1 MKKLLRAGVV
11 TSVLALALTAI
22 GVTPAF
28 AATETTGTVKFT
40 VTAPGG
46 TPLPD
51 VYVTVQGT
59 GDTWD
64 YSSGYT
70 SSSGVFTTGEL
81 TPGTYDV
88 TADLWSPITASAKKQ
103 ITVTANKD
111 SAETVV
117 IKDVQAIKG
126 TVKASGKAVKSG
138 NVSVQSTSGNYSS
151 AEIKNGK
158 YLLLVKP
165 GITYTVQ
172 ANPPYENP
180 AWLTTYAG
188 NTVRAEDS
196 KKVKPSTSAPSTV
209 NITVNTKIGTISGTV
224 VDAKGKAVKGA
235 SVSASAL
242 NRAGYGWASTDS
254 KGKYTITGLPADTYY
269 VNAGNTNSSGSL
281 SKVKVSVGKTAK
293 ATVKLKKY
301 ATAKG
306 KVVLT
311 LKAPKALVKSNEAC
325 ATLFDSKGYWA
336 GSGCIE
342 KSGGKITLVNLA
354 AGTYKLA
361 LDGANVSKKVTVKKD
376 KTTKVSMTRV
386 AGTTLSGK
394 ITDSK
399 GKAIAKAWVYVRD
412 ANDTGL
418 RGVQTSSKG
427 TYKFSGVVKGKYV
440 VQAYPV
446 KPSQG
451 ASTEKKVTLSG
462 KKATANVKLVKSS
475 TITGKVVNS
484 KGKPVAGVQV
494 SVNTGID
501 WVSATTDSKGKYKL
515 VGLHSGKHVVAT
527 YDPYEGGYFNGKS
540 AKKSVGTGKTVAFA
554 TIKIK
559 G

>member
-28 AATETTGTVKFT
+28 AATDTTGTVAIT

-46 TPLPD
+46 TPLSD
-51 VYVTVQGT
+51 ASVSVQSVDG
-59 GDTWD
+59 W
-64 YSSGYT
+64 SSDWGQT
-70 SSSGVFTTGEL
+70 NSSGVFTTTEL
-81 TPGTYDV
+81 AAGAYDV
-88 TADLWSPITASAKKQ
+88 TVDLWYPVAANATKQ

-111 SAETVV
+111 SAETITVTG
-117 IKDVQAIKG
+117 VQAIKG
-126 TVKASGKAVKSG
+126 TVKANGKAVTDG
-138 NVSVQSTSGNYSS
+138 NVSAQATSGEYYS
-151 AEIKNGK
+151 ADIKSGK
-158 YLLLVKP
+158 YVLLVKP
-165 GITYTVQ
+165 GVSYTVR
-172 ANPPYENP
+172 ANSPYENP
-180 AWLTTYAG
+180 SWLSTYAG
-188 NTVRAEDS
+188 NTVRAEDG
-196 KKVKPSTSAPSTV
+196 KKIKPSTSAPSTV
-209 NITVNTKIGTISGTV
+209 NITANTKIGKISGTV

-235 SVSASAL
+235 NVWASAL
-242 NRAGYGWASTDS
+242 NRAGYGGATTDS

-269 VNAGNTNSSGSL
+269 VNAGNTNSNGTITN
-281 SKVKVSVGKTAK
+281 VKVSVGKTAK

-301 ATAKG
+301 TTAKG

-412 ANDTGL
+412 ANNTGL

-427 TYKFSGVVKGKYV
+427 AYKFSGVVKGAYV

-462 KKATANVKLVKSS
+462 KKATSNVKLVKSA

-494 SVNTGID
+494 SISTGID
-501 WVSATTDSKGKYKL
+501 WVSATTDSKGTYKL

-540 AKKSVGTGKTVAFA
+540 AKKSVGAGKTVAFA
-554 TIKIK
+554 TIKLK